1 VNTVLV
7 TGANRGLG
15 LEFARQYA
23 AEGWRVVAACRD
35 PGAAGELNRLA
46 AESDGR
52 IAVIA
57 LDVSDLASVRA
68 AAQSL
73 AGAPVDLLINNA
85 GVYGGNHQS
94 LGDLDID
101 DAIATFNTNALG
113 ALRVTFALLPAI
125 RAGEGRKI
133 VHLTSGMGSIADNT
147 SGGFYAYRMSK
158 AALNMASMSLARDL
172 SREKIVSV
180 VINPG
185 WVKTD
190 MGGAGASTPVN
201 ESVQKMLAIID
212 AITPESSGHFLN
224 WRGGEYPW

>member
-1 VNTVLV
+1 VRVHACDV
-7 TGANRGLG
+7 ADDGSVRGL
-15 LEFARQYA
+15 
-23 AEGWRVVAACRD
+23 
-35 PGAAGELNRLA
+35 
-46 AESDGR
+46 
-52 IAVIA
+52 
-57 LDVSDLASVRA
+57 A
-68 AAQSL
+68 AAI
-73 AGAPVDLLINNA
+73 GDAPVDLLINNA

-101 DAIATFNTNALG
+101 DAIATFNTNSLG

>member
-1 VNTVLV
+1 MRAVV
-7 TGANRGLG
+7 TGANRGIG
-15 LEFARQYA
+15 LEFVRQLAGRGDSVEA
-23 AEGWRVVAACRD
+23 AARD
-35 PGAAGELNRLA
+35 PDGAAALQNVARASGGRVRVHACDVGDDGSVRGLA
-46 AESDGR
+46 AAIGD
-52 IAVIA
+52 
-57 LDVSDLASVRA
+57 
-68 AAQSL
+68 
-73 AGAPVDLLINNA
+73 APVDLLINNA